1 MSYLKVSN
9 FTKYINKNKILDNIS
24 FELEKGKVLV
34 LLGKS
39 GAGKTTLLRNINF
52 LDFPNQGTLELDG
65 EMLYN
70 YNDQELSSK
79 ELQKR
84 HKLIGLVFQNFN
96 LFPHYSVIENVTLAV
111 NLENKQKVKQFK
123 KEYNGL
129 NKKQAVKDY
138 ENKLKEETNNEA
150 ISILKSLGLEGKVD
164 SYPFQLSGGEQQRVA
179 IARALILNPKVLCFD
194 EPTSALDP
202 EMIEEVLTL
211 IMEVSKKNITM
222 IVVTHELKF
231 AYDFATRVIFM
242 DKGKIV
248 EDGEKEQIFNN
259 PKTERLQKFLSNIK

>member
-1 MSYLKVSN
+1 MVYKIRDLSKKFGKHYALKN
-9 FTKYINKNKILDNIS
+9 IDLDINENEKIVIIGPS
-24 FELEKGKVLV
+24 GS
-34 LLGKS
+34 GKS
-39 GAGKTTLLRNINF
+39 TLLRCLN
-52 LDFPNQGTLELDG
+52 TLEIPTNG
-65 EMLYN
+65 KILYHDMRLTEHTYKN
-70 YNDQELSSK
+70 VRGK
-79 ELQKR
+79 
-84 HKLIGLVFQNFN
+84 IGMVFQNFQLFDN
-96 LFPHYSVIENVTLAV
+96 LTVIENLTLAPV
-111 NLENKQKVKQFK
+111 LNKIMSKEEAYETA
-123 KEYNGL
+123 KEYL
-129 NKKQAVKDY
+129 KQIHLEDK
-138 ENKLKEETNNEA
+138 ENT
-150 ISILKSLGLEGKVD
+150 
-164 SYPFQLSGGEQQRVA
+164 YPRNLSGGQKQRVA
-179 IARALILNPKVLCFD
+179 IVRTLMMNPEVILFD